1 MALLYPY
8 SLYPHCN
15 IDTPPFSRGFFSF
28 PDLHFGWLELD
39 GPRCCEH
46 SDISDYHSLTDETKN
61 ESQHHANGFQHASAA
76 CTIPA
81 SPNVTPQRCTDSL
94 LLTSLARTF
103 QQIPLVAVQ

>member
-46 SDISDYHSLTDETKN
+46 SDISDYHSLTDETNN
-61 ESQHHANGFQHASAA
+61 ESQHGASLVWNVGGFHCLSSNAS
-76 CTIPA
+76 
-81 SPNVTPQRCTDSL
+81 SL
-94 LLTSLARTF
+94 SKMHGQLAHHWREHSSRYHKL
-103 QQIPLVAVQ
+103 Q